1 MMKNIGIQEGL
12 SLGYVYLLLLGLMT
26 DSIEYAYVGINIL
39 NYSTF
44 LDILITPLKH
54 LTSNTILPTVL
65 AGTILL
71 FYLWNEYVYPKMSKP
86 KQENFL
92 TQSKQGRLIFMLAA
106 MIIGMFLGLS
116 LGMGSKLKERLEAGK
131 MKPDHVITFNGD
143 KKMKVKIIGQNS
155 LYIFYVPEGEK
166 EIIISPI
173 ADNIFQI
180 KKLPLPP
187 KAKK

>member
-1 MMKNIGIQEGL
+1 MKNIGIQEGL

-54 LTSNTILPTVL
+54 LTSNLILPTTLV
-65 AGTILL
+65 GTIVL
-71 FYLWNEYVYPKMSKP
+71 FYLWNEYVFPKLQKP
-86 KQENFL
+86 KENE
-92 TQSKQGRLIFMLAA
+92 TATTSKQARLIFMLAS
-106 MIIGMFLGLS
+106 MIVGLFFGLS
-116 LGMGSKLKERLEAGK
+116 IGMGSGLKSKIEAGK
-131 MKPDHVITFNGD
+131 MKPDHLITFGND

-155 LYIFYVPEGEK
+155 VYVFYVPENEK

-173 ADNIFQI
+173 SDNIFQI
-180 KKLPLPP
+180 KKLPLSI